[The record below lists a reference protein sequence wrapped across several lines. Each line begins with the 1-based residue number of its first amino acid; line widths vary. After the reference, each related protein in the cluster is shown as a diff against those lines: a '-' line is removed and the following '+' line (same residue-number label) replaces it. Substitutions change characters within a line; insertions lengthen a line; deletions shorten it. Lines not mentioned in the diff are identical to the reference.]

1 MTSTTLDA
9 PLLSVRGLGKHFG
22 SARGFLHKSPPT
34 IQAVNGVNLD
44 VQAGETL
51 SLVGESG
58 CGKST
63 TGRLIARLL
72 DASQGE
78 ITFEGRNVTHAQ
90 GTELRALRRDIQMIF
105 QDPYS
110 SLNPRLTI
118 GEIIAA
124 PFIIQKVEPAGG
136 VERAVRDLMSR
147 VGLNPDHFGRYPREF
162 SGGQRQRISI
172 ARALALKPKLVI
184 CDEPVSAL
192 DVSVQAQVVNL
203 LMDLQSEFGLS
214 YLFIA
219 HDLAVVKHISARI
232 AVMYLGQI
240 METAPVDMLYSSPA
254 HPYTRALISAA
265 PIPDPDRARERQRI
279 ALTGDVPSAGN
290 PPMGCPFHTR
300 CPSAQ
305 VRCKSE
311 KPKLEAIG
319 EHRLV
324 ACHFPDETALLTHNV

>member
-1 MTSTTLDA
+1 MTSTTLTE

-22 SARGFLHKSPPT
+22 ASRGLFRKTLPT
-34 IQAVNGVNLD
+34 IQAVNGVDLD
-44 VQAGETL
+44 VRAGETL

-78 ITFEGRNVTHAQ
+78 ITFAGRDVTHTQ
-90 GTELRALRRDIQMIF
+90 GAELRALRRDIQMIF

-118 GEIIAA
+118 GEIIGA
-124 PFIIQKVEPAGG
+124 PFAIQKVEPAGG
-136 VERAVRDLMSR
+136 AERAVRDLMSR

-162 SGGQRQRISI
+162 SGGQRQRIGI

-203 LMDLQSEFGLS
+203 LMDLQGEFGLS

-240 METAPVDMLYSSPA
+240 METAPAELLYSSPA

-265 PIPDPDRARERQRI
+265 PIPDPDLARERKRI

-290 PPMGCPFHTR
+290 PPAGCPFHTR
-300 CPSAQ
+300 CPSVQA
-305 VRCKSE
+305 RCRSE
-311 KPKLEAIG
+311 KPRLETIG
-319 EHRLV
+319 QERSV
-324 ACHFPDETALLTHNV
+324 ACHFPEGQATGT